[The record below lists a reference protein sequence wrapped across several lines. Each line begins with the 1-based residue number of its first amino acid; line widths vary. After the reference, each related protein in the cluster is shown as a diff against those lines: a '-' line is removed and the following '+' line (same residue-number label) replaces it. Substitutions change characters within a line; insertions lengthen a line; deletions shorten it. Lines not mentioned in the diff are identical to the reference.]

1 MPLVRVLGVQGC
13 GLRGLPG
20 EQAFCLV
27 CGVVDSIGDLDD
39 VLEDLNVTVNS
50 KPGIQ
55 VGMSSRPR
63 GGFL

>member
-1 MPLVRVLGVQGC
+1 MLELMPLVRVLGVQGC

-50 KPGIQ
+50 KP
-55 VGMSSRPR
+55 
-63 GGFL
+63 